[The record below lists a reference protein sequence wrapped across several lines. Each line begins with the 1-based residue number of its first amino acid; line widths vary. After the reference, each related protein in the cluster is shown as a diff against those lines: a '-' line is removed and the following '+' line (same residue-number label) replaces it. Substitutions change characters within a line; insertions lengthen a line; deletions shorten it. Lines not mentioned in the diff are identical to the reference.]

1 MPGRLAPELWLALL
15 ALGCQSTAR
24 AERSASPSTSA
35 SVTVAP
41 RAASSFELEN
51 GVFVQRHPR
60 LPDSGEWRCAE
71 RGGVVW
77 CAGGQAPAG
86 VAPGRPD
93 PAFRC
98 GQRWGADAPSER
110 VCIDRRPEYPS
121 SGARQCRFEQ
131 ERGIQRSCRTAA
143 SEAAPELDA
152 RVVPACWLDRDCP
165 TGRCDRGSCRCDAE
179 RDCQSGRCEA
189 GHCRE
194 AAR

>member
-1 MPGRLAPELWLALL
+1 VPGRLAPELWLALL

-24 AERSASPSTSA
+24 AEKPASVRATPITSA
-35 SVTVAP
+35 SVSVAP
-41 RAASSFELEN
+41 RPASSFELEN

-86 VAPGRPD
+86 VAPGLPE

-98 GQRWGADAPSER
+98 GKRWGADLLSER

-143 SEAAPELDA
+143 SEAAS
-152 RVVPACWLDRDCP
+152 RNRSN
-165 TGRCDRGSCRCDAE
+165 T
-179 RDCQSGRCEA
+179 
-189 GHCRE
+189 RE
-194 AAR
+194 F